1 MARARLKENGYQN
14 PRSACARHE
23 EDGYEDRDQRAN
35 SEHMLRSPLRQD
47 DQQCKTPKPSLAK
60 RVRGAGGDWCFSA
73 CNPGRGQN
81 QIASSLNF
89 SQ

>member
-60 RVRGAGGDWCFSA
+60 RVRGAGVIGVFL
-73 CNPGRGQN
+73 PVTLGEVKTR
-81 QIASSLNF
+81 LLRR
-89 SQ
+89 